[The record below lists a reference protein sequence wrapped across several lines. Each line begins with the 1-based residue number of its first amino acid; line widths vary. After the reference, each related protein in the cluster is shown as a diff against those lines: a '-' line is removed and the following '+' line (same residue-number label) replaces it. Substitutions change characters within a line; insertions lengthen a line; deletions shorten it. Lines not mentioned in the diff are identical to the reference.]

1 MWWFV
6 LVPNRELPSDAG
18 WSSTISRPVLEFR
31 IIEIFFL
38 PDLILFISQI
48 LTKSMLFP
56 NPKPDSFICS
66 PENDAGTAP
75 VAISTYLHNHKTT
88 QVYHMREKKNIP
100 FFFFCFFAATQL
112 THNLRVSNGQRFF
125 SLLFLLAT

>member
-1 MWWFV
+1 
-6 LVPNRELPSDAG
+6 
-18 WSSTISRPVLEFR
+18 
-31 IIEIFFL
+31 
-38 PDLILFISQI
+38 
-48 LTKSMLFP
+48 MLFP